1 MKNRNV
7 QIIIGVLVALLL
19 VGAFF
24 IFKQQSTISEMSQ
37 QFDIQKEELEQ
48 EYEQLAVQYEGYN
61 HLSVKNDSLIDLL
74 DNEKIKVQRLLEELK
89 TVKSSNARRISE
101 LKKELSTLRA
111 IMKSYILQID
121 SLNQAN
127 AQLRKENA
135 DVKSKYSAATQTVS
149 QLSKEKE
156 KLTEKVD
163 LASQLN
169 AVNIKA
175 EAIDKRGRETP
186 RISRATDIKITFTIA
201 RNITTKVGDKYV
213 YARIM
218 KPDGDILVKN
228 RNDVFAY
235 ENKDIAY
242 SCKKSI
248 EFDGEEQ
255 TITLY
260 WNIEEFL
267 YPGEYRV
274 DLFCDGNMI
283 GNRSFT
289 LKK

>member
-1 MKNRNV
+1 
-7 QIIIGVLVALLL
+7 
-19 VGAFF
+19 
-24 IFKQQSTISEMSQ
+24 MSQ

-74 DNEKIKVQRLLEELK
+74 DNEKVKVQRLLEELK
-89 TVKSSNARRISE
+89 TVKATNARRISE

-111 IMKSYILQID
+111 IMKSYIIQID

-127 AQLRKENA
+127 AQLRAENA
-135 DVKSKYSAATQTVS
+135 DVKSKYSAVTQTVN

-156 KLTEKVD
+156 RLTEKVD

-175 EAIDKRGRETP
+175 EAIDKRGRETN
-186 RISRATDIKITFTIA
+186 RISRATDIKIVFTIA
-201 RNITTKVGDKYV
+201 RNITTKVGEKFV
-213 YARIM
+213 YARIQ

-228 RNDVFAY
+228 RNDVFPY
-235 ENKDIAY
+235 ENKDIGY
-242 SCKKSI
+242 SCRKMF
-248 EFDGEEQ
+248 EFNGEEQ
-255 TITLY
+255 VVTLY

-267 YPGEYRV
+267 YPGDYRV

-283 GNRSFT
+283 GSRSFS

>member
-1 MKNRNV
+1 MKNKKI
-7 QIIIGVLVALLL
+7 QIIIGSLVALLL
-19 VGAFF
+19 VGAYF
-24 IFKQQSTISEMSQ
+24 IFKQQNTISEMSQ

-74 DNEKIKVQRLLEELK
+74 DNEKVKVQRLLEELK
-89 TVKSSNARRISE
+89 TVKATNARRISE

-111 IMKSYILQID
+111 IMKSYIIQID

-127 AQLRKENA
+127 AQLRAENA
-135 DVKSKYSAATQTVS
+135 DVRSKYSAATQTVS

-156 KLTEKVD
+156 RLTEKVD

-169 AVNIKA
+169 AVNINA
-175 EAIDKRGRETP
+175 SAIDKRGKTTT
-186 RISRATDIKITFTIA
+186 RISRATDIQIVFTLA
-201 RNITTKVGDKYV
+201 RNITTKVGEKYV
-213 YARIM
+213 YARIQ
-218 KPDGDILVKN
+218 KPDGDILAKN

-242 SCKKSI
+242 SSRKMI
-248 EFDGEEQ
+248 EFNGEEQ
-255 TITLY
+255 TVTLF

-267 YPGEYRV
+267 FPGDYRV
-274 DLFCDGNMI
+274 DLFCDGNLI
-283 GNRSFT
+283 GSQSFS